1 MTQDEII
8 EMIRTFFGRVRG
20 LHGNKET
27 IIVESVAWRCR
38 ICGEVFLDESLAN
51 EHKGKHL

>member
-1 MTQDEII
+1 MLEA
-8 EMIRTFFGRVRG
+8 IRTFFGRVRG

-38 ICGEVFLDESLAN
+38 ICGEVFLDQSLAN
-51 EHKGKHL
+51 EHKEKHL